1 MSGIK
6 HLDELFDALKVRKKR
21 RLVAA
26 YANDAHTIG
35 AVGKAVEMGIVDA
48 TLVGDKKTIEKVA
61 GEEGIELSLFRIV
74 HEPDEMAAAFKAV
87 ELINNGE
94 GDLLMKG
101 LVSTDKYMR
110 AILNKE
116 NGLMN
121 PGAILSHVTVMEN
134 KNYHKLLVIGDVA
147 IIPLPELKEKIAITN
162 YLISVAHALGIERPK
177 VALIAATEQVSPKM
191 QACVDAALIAKMA
204 ERGQIKGA
212 AVDGPLALDVAI
224 DKESAEIKK
233 LKSEVAGDADCLV
246 FPNIESGNV
255 FYKANTKLAKGEQGA
270 IVVGARV
277 PAVLSSR
284 GDSIKTK
291 LYSIALA
298 ALSAKA

>member
-1 MSGIK
+1 
-6 HLDELFDALKVRKKR
+6 
-21 RLVAA
+21 
-26 YANDAHTIG
+26 
-35 AVGKAVEMGIVDA
+35 
-48 TLVGDKKTIEKVA
+48 
-61 GEEGIELSLFRIV
+61 LFRIV
-74 HEPDEMAAAFKAV
+74 HESDEMKAAFKAV
-87 ELINNGE
+87 ALINEGE

-134 KNYHKLLVIGDVA
+134 ANYHKLLIVGDVA

-204 ERGQIKGA
+204 DRGQIKGA

-224 DKESAEIKK
+224 DEESAKIKK
-233 LKSEVAGDADCLV
+233 LNSEVAGDADCLV